1 MTTSVDIAG
10 RCINAK
16 CALRLRESGYIK
28 GFEQGQAVTLSRSRS
43 APVRKKVLF
52 AAIVGTLALSNRH
65 SCNKAK
71 NFDEGKSLKL

>member
-28 GFEQGQAVTLSRSRS
+28 GFEQGQTVTLSRSRS

-52 AAIVGTLALSNRH
+52 AAIVGTFTGH
-65 SCNKAK
+65 SPIDIHAIKLKNLTKA
-71 NFDEGKSLKL
+71 SR